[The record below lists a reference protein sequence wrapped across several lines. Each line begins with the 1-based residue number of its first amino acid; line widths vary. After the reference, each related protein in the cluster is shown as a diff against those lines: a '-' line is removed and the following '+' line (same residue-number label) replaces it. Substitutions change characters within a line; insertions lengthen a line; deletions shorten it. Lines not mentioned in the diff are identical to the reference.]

1 MVLFLLQEL
10 PLAEA
15 KIPRIDSPQLFSDS
29 LDSSQGHPRT
39 AAPQHAFH
47 VIKKYKVG
55 HSALHDVCDCWVPLL
70 SPIHNHSIVTV
81 AASCAHGLA
90 E

>member
-1 MVLFLLQEL
+1 MMGFFLLQEL

-15 KIPRIDSPQLFSDS
+15 KIPRIDSPHSFSDS

-55 HSALHDVCDCWVPLL
+55 HIALHTL
-70 SPIHNHSIVTV
+70 
-81 AASCAHGLA
+81 
-90 E
+90 